1 MDAPCSG
8 TGTLGRNPEIK
19 WRLTPA
25 DLADLPRRQ
34 SALLANARA
43 ALAPGGLLVYSTCS
57 LEPEENEAIVAGV
70 ARSSKPCAAFR
81 AATPGTDFFAA
92 VIKSESPQMVEIVP
106 SILSADFARLAEEI
120 ARVERGGARMLH
132 LDVMDG
138 HFVPNLTI
146 GPPVVESIRKA
157 TRAHL
162 DVHLMIE
169 NPERYAADFVKA
181 GANSVSVHYEACL
194 HLDGTLEM
202 IRKEGAM
209 AGVVLNPA
217 TPVAVLEDVLE
228 VADYVLLMSVNPG
241 FGGQKL
247 IPYVLEKV
255 RKLAGMRREKKLALP
270 IEIDGGV
277 HRENLAEV
285 VRAGCDWIVTGSA
298 IFHSPD
304 PEATVREMREIAAA
318 SNRRAGLSS

>member
-1 MDAPCSG
+1 
-8 TGTLGRNPEIK
+8 
-19 WRLTPA
+19 
-25 DLADLPRRQ
+25 
-34 SALLANARA
+34 
-43 ALAPGGLLVYSTCS
+43 
-57 LEPEENEAIVAGV
+57 
-70 ARSSKPCAAFR
+70 
-81 AATPGTDFFAA
+81 
-92 VIKSESPQMVEIVP
+92 MVEIVP

-120 ARVERGGARMLH
+120 ARVERGGASLLH

-146 GPPVVESIRKA
+146 GPPVVESIRKI

-169 NPERYAADFVKA
+169 NPERHIRAFVGA
-181 GANSVSVHYEACL
+181 GANSVSVHYEACRN
-194 HLDGTLEM
+194 LDAILNL
-202 IRKEGAM
+202 IRAEGAL

-217 TPVAVLEDVLE
+217 TPVSVLDDALE
-228 VADYVLLMSVNPG
+228 VVDYVLLMSVNPG

-255 RKLAGMRREKKLALP
+255 RKLDGMRREKKLTLP

-277 HRENLAEV
+277 HLENLADV

-298 IFHSPD
+298 VFHSPD
-304 PEATVREMREIAAA
+304 PEATVREMREVAANA
-318 SNRRAGLSS
+318 TAVRC

>member
-1 MDAPCSG
+1 
-8 TGTLGRNPEIK
+8 
-19 WRLTPA
+19 
-25 DLADLPRRQ
+25 
-34 SALLANARA
+34 
-43 ALAPGGLLVYSTCS
+43 
-57 LEPEENEAIVAGV
+57 
-70 ARSSKPCAAFR
+70 
-81 AATPGTDFFAA
+81 
-92 VIKSESPQMVEIVP
+92 MVEIVP

-120 ARVERGGARMLH
+120 ARVERGGASILH

-157 TRAHL
+157 TRRHL

-169 NPERYAADFVKA
+169 NPDRYAAAFVEA
-181 GANSVSVHYEACL
+181 GANSVSVHYEACR
-194 HLDGTLEM
+194 HLDGVLGM
-202 IRKEGAM
+202 IRAGGAM

-255 RKLAGMRREKKLALP
+255 RKLDRLRREKKLAFP

-298 IFHSPD
+298 VFHSPD
-304 PEATVREMREIAAA
+304 PEATVREMREIAAQA
-318 SNRRAGLSS
+318 TAVRV

>member
-1 MDAPCSG
+1 
-8 TGTLGRNPEIK
+8 
-19 WRLTPA
+19 
-25 DLADLPRRQ
+25 
-34 SALLANARA
+34 
-43 ALAPGGLLVYSTCS
+43 
-57 LEPEENEAIVAGV
+57 
-70 ARSSKPCAAFR
+70 
-81 AATPGTDFFAA
+81 
-92 VIKSESPQMVEIVP
+92 MVEIVP

-120 ARVERGGARMLH
+120 ASVERGGATILH

-138 HFVPNLTI
+138 HFVPNMTI
-146 GPPVVESIRKA
+146 GPPVVASLRKA

-162 DVHLMIE
+162 DCHLMIE
-169 NPERYAADFVKA
+169 RPERFAKAFVEA
-181 GANSVSVHYEACL
+181 GANSVSVHYEACMN
-194 HLDGTLEM
+194 LDATLGM
-202 IRKEGAM
+202 IRQAGAM

-241 FGGQKL
+241 WGGQTL

-255 RKLAGMRREKKLALP
+255 RKLERMRRARKLAFA

-285 VRAGCDWIVTGSA
+285 VRAGCEWIVTGSA

-304 PEATVREMREIAAA
+304 AEASTRDMRDIAA
-318 SNRRAGLSS
+318 RATAVEC

>member
-1 MDAPCSG
+1 M
-8 TGTLGRNPEIK
+8 I
-19 WRLTPA
+19 
-25 DLADLPRRQ
+25 
-34 SALLANARA
+34 
-43 ALAPGGLLVYSTCS
+43 
-57 LEPEENEAIVAGV
+57 
-70 ARSSKPCAAFR
+70 
-81 AATPGTDFFAA
+81 
-92 VIKSESPQMVEIVP
+92 EIVP
-106 SILSADFARLAEEI
+106 SILSADFARLADEM
-120 ARVERGGARMLH
+120 ARVERGGARILH

-138 HFVPNLTI
+138 HFVQNITI

-157 TRAHL
+157 TGAHL

-169 NPERYAADFVKA
+169 NPERWVTDFVHA
-181 GANSVSVHYEACL
+181 GANSVSVHWEACR
-194 HLDGTLEM
+194 HLDGTLGM
-202 IRKEGAM
+202 IRSAGAM

-217 TPVAVLEDVLE
+217 TPVAVLEDVLH

-255 RKLAGMRREKKLALP
+255 PRLIRMRRERRLALP

-277 HRENLAEV
+277 HPENLAEI

-304 PEATVREMREIAAA
+304 AEATVRRMREIAAQA
-318 SNRRAGLSS
+318 TAVRI